1 MLKSIA
7 GGLFIMLLLSCGGKS
22 VKKTRVELVGSKDG
36 QQIIFDRDSIKIYF
50 GKKELV
56 EHSKKSTKIYAYEK
70 KSYTITTSKGDTTV
84 SFGWKKAEI
93 IVFKGDTI
101 NVEER
106 AFQNYW
112 NKTKD
117 TALKVT
123 VSMDTVFDQDTHL
136 LRYLETLNNASV
148 TQNFSLSSQ

>member
-1 MLKSIA
+1 MTALKYTS
-7 GGLFIMLLLSCGGKS
+7 GKRNLLST
-22 VKKTRVELVGSKDG
+22 VKNL
-36 QQIIFDRDSIKIYF
+36 Q
-50 GKKELV
+50 
-56 EHSKKSTKIYAYEK
+56 KIYAYEK

-84 SFGWKKAEI
+84 SFGWKEAEI